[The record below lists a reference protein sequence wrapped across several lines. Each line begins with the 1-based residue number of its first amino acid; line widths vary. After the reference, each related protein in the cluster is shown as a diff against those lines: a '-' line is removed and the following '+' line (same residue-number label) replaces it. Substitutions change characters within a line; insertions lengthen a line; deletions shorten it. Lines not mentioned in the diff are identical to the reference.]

1 MHGVFTTVFFLLT
14 ARRQVSTLEIQGTI
28 VVVLGGAL
36 MILDPEAHKVGE
48 EANYMVSLISCLANI
63 PGALFWA
70 TNKILD
76 NKISIFNMVFM

>member
-1 MHGVFTTVFFLLT
+1 
-14 ARRQVSTLEIQGTI
+14 
-28 VVVLGGAL
+28 